1 MMDLNEKL
9 MKWTEKVKAGNKDY
23 FMITRANDD
32 LWYFLSGTHAEQI
45 LSMKVLFNEGHGFRP
60 EYEYSVK
67 KTETDKMA
75 FSAVVKDDIKMII
88 QDGNG
93 MYSFGIKDSA
103 SPARAVLIY
112 CRTEHVHTFL
122 FGSNPNCKV
131 STIFANAF
139 EVEDAIDQCMDEI
152 YSELE
157 KSKSMPPET
166 EEQND

>member
-1 MMDLNEKL
+1 MDHNEKF

-32 LWYFLSGTHAEQI
+32 LWYFLSGKHAEQI
-45 LSMKVLFNEGHGFRP
+45 LGLKVMIDEGHGFRP

-67 KTETDKMA
+67 KPETDKMA
-75 FSAVVKDDIKMII
+75 FSAVVKEDTKLII
-88 QDGNG
+88 RDRNG
-93 MYSFGIKDSA
+93 AYSFGIKDVA

-131 STIFANAF
+131 STIFATAF
-139 EVEDAIDQCMDEI
+139 EVEDAVDQCMDEL
-152 YSELE
+152 YDEL
-157 KSKSMPPET
+157 KKARSITPEQ
-166 EEQND
+166 EESDG